1 MVINKL
7 GENRKPTAQMTP
19 DLACMLAGQKR
30 FEERF
35 YNPQGKYVKMELGTP
50 YNRAD
55 NTTTTHTKL
64 KTLTKL

>member
-35 YNPQGKYVKMELGTP
+35 YNP
-50 YNRAD
+50 
-55 NTTTTHTKL
+55 
-64 KTLTKL
+64 